1 MERADNTTD
10 QAQPFARAWSQL
22 HRAVRARAYEDAVSA
37 ARSGW
42 FTLLSG
48 PAHEVAP
55 LLEPVPPPE
64 LDRRPLLSALL
75 GHAQVSIPARRAHAL
90 RRLAQAESAASSPGG
105 SLPPLDC
112 ALILGAQADVQ
123 RRLGRMEGAVG
134 AARAALT
141 VLDGSAPS
149 DPSEARELEDV
160 YAHLGMSLLSSG
172 ATQLAQ
178 QALEEGVLVSELAG
192 RAATPGLLA
201 ALALLDAVDGDLPN
215 ARAYAVQAR
224 ELSPVLAGSDAVL
237 LDTAQT
243 VLALESADRSEATRR
258 AAAPEPDAGGAPGPI
273 WVAAAAARA
282 MLHWVSG
289 YPGRALAA
297 LEHAAAAHGR
307 EARTIAVR
315 GAFAPLRA
323 SLQLALG
330 HPDAAVAVLERDATR
345 TVARQLGRARVEL
358 VLGRHGAALAE
369 LRAASTAEL
378 STRELAEAAALEAAA
393 LLRFS
398 TGPRV
403 EAIVDHLGSL
413 LTATGLRLPLRL
425 LAASDFARVSE
436 ALAAA
441 GYAESLALD
450 RLAPLLPEV
459 AEETL
464 TRRET
469 AVLNALLAHPSH
481 AAIAAELGVSV
492 NTVKSQLRSVYRKL
506 GASTRDEAIAVAL
519 DRNLMVERE

>member
-1 MERADNTTD
+1 MERAENTTD

-22 HRAVRARAYEDAVSA
+22 QRAVRAREYEDAVSA
-37 ARSGW
+37 VRSGW

-90 RRLAQAESAASSPGG
+90 RRLAQAETAASTPGG
-105 SLPPLDC
+105 ALRPLDR

-123 RRLGRMEGAVG
+123 RRLGRMEGAVD

-141 VLDGSAPS
+141 ALDGSTPAGPV
-149 DPSEARELEDV
+149 EARALEDV

-178 QALEEGVLVSELAG
+178 AALEEGVLVSELAG

-201 ALALLDAVDGDLPN
+201 ALALLDAVDGDLPS
-215 ARAYAVQAR
+215 ARAYAAQAR
-224 ELSPVLAGSDAVL
+224 ALSPALSGPDAVL
-237 LDTAQT
+237 LETAQA
-243 VLALESADRSEATRR
+243 VLALESADRGEAARR
-258 AAAPEPDAGGAPGPI
+258 AAGPEPDAGRAPAPQ
-273 WVAAAAARA
+273 WVAATAARA
-282 MLHWVSG
+282 MLHWLSG
-289 YPGRALAA
+289 YPGKALAS
-297 LEHAAAAHGR
+297 LENAAAVHGR
-307 EARTIAVR
+307 EGRTIAVR
-315 GAFAPLRA
+315 SAFAPLRA
-323 SLQLALG
+323 TLQLALG
-330 HPDAAVAVLERDATR
+330 HPDAALAVLERDATR
-345 TVARQLGRARVEL
+345 TVARQLGHARIEL
-358 VLGRHGAALAE
+358 LLGRHGAALAQ
-369 LRAASTAEL
+369 LRAVSTAEL
-378 STRELAEAAALEAAA
+378 PTRELAEAAALEAAA

-398 TGPRV
+398 AGPRV
-403 EAIVDHLGSL
+403 DAIVDHLGAL

-425 LAASDFARVSE
+425 VPASDFARVSQ

-441 GYAESLALD
+441 GYAEALGLE
-450 RLAPLLPEV
+450 RLTPLLPEV

-469 AVLNALLAHPSH
+469 AVLNALLEHSSH
-481 AAIAAELGVSV
+481 AAIAAGLNVSV
-492 NTVKSQLRSVYRKL
+492 NTVKSQLRSVYSKL
-506 GASTRDEAIAVAL
+506 GVSTRDEAIAVAL
-519 DRNLMVERE
+519 DRHLVVERE